1 MLESLGRVTFRRR
14 RRVLAAG
21 QVRSSPA
28 TVGSAAAT
36 DRPANGAVASSTAV
50 TGLTR
55 PIQRGC
61 MARWHEPAAPQQP
74 ANPWIR
80 VGPAR
85 PLLRSEATRSAST
98 HGGGVGCWR
107 ARAAGVGL
115 CPRRGGGACAG
126 GTVTTSRLG
135 AFSDGGLAI
144 AITLLVIEIHPPE
157 LHQGQ
162 RLAHAL
168 WAQWPSYPASPVSFL
183 STGGILLNPPP

>member
-36 DRPANGAVASSTAV
+36 DRPANGAVASSTAL

-85 PLLRSEATRSAST
+85 PLLRSDATRSACT
-98 HGGGVGCWR
+98 PGGGVR
-107 ARAAGVGL
+107 
-115 CPRRGGGACAG
+115 
-126 GTVTTSRLG
+126 
-135 AFSDGGLAI
+135 AI
-144 AITLLVIEIHPPE
+144 AIPLLVSEIPPPE

-168 WAQWPSYPASPVSFL
+168 WAQWPSYLAYLVSFL
-183 STGGILLNPPP
+183 TIGGVWLNNHLPFARVAWVDGPW